1 LRTHA
6 IAAFATAQQVRQP
19 ISPEGSVFM
28 RSQNGPAKAKL
39 LNMHTKALIRPFD
52 KSSGDEASSQPQCPL
67 CPTGQSG
74 P

>member
-1 LRTHA
+1 
-6 IAAFATAQQVRQP
+6 
-19 ISPEGSVFM
+19 M

-52 KSSGDEASSQPQCPL
+52 KSSVKKPRVGIKTPL
-67 CPTGQSG
+67 FCAPAVG